1 MASKPKGA
9 RLGRP
14 PTISPKGSHPLTV
27 RLPRDYYEAL
37 LKEAVRRKKKA
48 GDVLRERLGLT

>member
-1 MASKPKGA
+1 MASKPQSKK
-9 RLGRP
+9 RGRP
-14 PTISPKGSHPLTV
+14 CTISPKGSHPLTV